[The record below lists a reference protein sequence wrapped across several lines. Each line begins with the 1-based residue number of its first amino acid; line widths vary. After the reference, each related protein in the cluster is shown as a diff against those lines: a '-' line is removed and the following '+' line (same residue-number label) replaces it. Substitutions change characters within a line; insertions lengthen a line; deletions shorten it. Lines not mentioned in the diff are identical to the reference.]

1 MPGLTWPDPDRA
13 AAPLSGRY
21 WLAWSF
27 DAASLLLSKD
37 LGPSFMPAAQ
47 CAQARLGNPRLRG
60 AGVALRPGW
69 HWQVAAR
76 PEMAR
81 PGAT

>member
-1 MPGLTWPDPDRA
+1 MPGLTLPDPDRV

-21 WLAWSF
+21 GLSWSF

-37 LGPSFMPAAQ
+37 LGQSFIPAAH
-47 CAQARLGNPRLRG
+47 CAQARHPRLRG
-60 AGVALRPGW
+60 DGVALRPGW